1 MRHLRISDN
10 QQMMQV
16 SQAAA
21 KVAETSQTLPKVGD
35 VLNALVAD
43 LLEGGLLLNL
53 DGKLMKAEVKNPDD
67 FKLGQQVFLKVIQ
80 SDPSLL
86 LVEKVT
92 GNVQAEAKGQ
102 EPDALLETLKAMGL
116 PDTAKNRMVLEAL
129 NAFKLPITQSNI
141 KSLGQMQSALETVLN
156 QSSDTLAADPQLK
169 NLLGMGLKE
178 VAVALQKNGTQTVQ
192 PQSQTQDMTG
202 QVPSV
207 EQSTQMVPTK
217 ASGETATETTETKTA
232 LQTKLTNGINPSLDG
247 PEANQSE
254 TLKMGIKQSSAQ
266 IDSEIISPATAN
278 KAAVNNDQ
286 SKGQEKQV
294 QLLMDGLESLKN
306 PKEAVKTLAFLM
318 KLDVPATP
326 QSLYAVGQVF
336 NRTQLKGL
344 LNDFFMTEG
353 IDQLP
358 DDIKK
363 NLEQVKDIL
372 RRFEPEAFKS
382 QESIKQLT
390 KKLIDAT
397 EQLEMS
403 AQKAVTHSQDSTWS
417 NKAVIDTFKTPSL
430 PFLLSQFPLM
440 INDRLETL
448 ELYVEKRHKGKRI
461 DPEDLRIYLSL
472 TTEKLGQVGA
482 MIDIKMKN
490 IDITFDTVT
499 PEVKNAIEEQTQTLA
514 EHLEHFGYTVTVK
527 AQVKAK
533 SASLMDFHE
542 QFEPIGFTRFDKKV

>member
-1 MRHLRISDN
+1 
-10 QQMMQV
+10 MMQV